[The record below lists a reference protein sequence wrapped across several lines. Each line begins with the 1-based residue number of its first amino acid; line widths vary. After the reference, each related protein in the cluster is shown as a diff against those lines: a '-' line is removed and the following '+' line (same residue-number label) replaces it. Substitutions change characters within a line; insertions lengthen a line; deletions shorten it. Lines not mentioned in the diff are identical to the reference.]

1 MKSILH
7 ISWESILADLP
18 AFMVIAIWN
27 LFLILFLSKK
37 SISNFST
44 KGRSIS
50 SSVYFSRKVIHFLA
64 G

>member
-1 MKSILH
+1 MESVLH

-18 AFMVIAIWN
+18 AFMVITMWN
-27 LFLILFLSKK
+27 LFVILFLSKK
-37 SISNFST
+37 VYQISLQ

-50 SSVYFSRKVIHFLA
+50 SSMYFSRKVIQFLA